1 MTIPF
6 TQYVLPDGRRRE
18 GGFDRPE
25 PIEAMARY
33 LLMEGV
39 HFDAEVL
46 SNGTV
51 SLTAEHDDLDDPVL
65 AIKLVF
71 DQTPEKV
78 GEAVDALV
86 TDAVERLASVK
97 NP

>member
-1 MTIPF
+1 MTVPF
-6 TQYVLPDGRRRE
+6 TQYLLPNGRKKE

-46 SNGTV
+46 STGAL
-51 SLTAEHDDLDDPVL
+51 SLTAEHDDLDEPVL

-71 DQTPEKV
+71 NQTPEKV
-78 GEAVDALV
+78 AEAVDALV
-86 TDAVERLASVK
+86 TDALRMLASVK